1 MSAPSP
7 AFPVDQV
14 FSPALGE
21 IIAEVM
27 RERAR
32 AIVEFGHDA
41 ASDDARPLPAL
52 GDLAAAFIQIASER
66 AAGPAERRI
75 LPAARK
81 KAIQGV
87 ALGIAFIAAIDREI
101 AREGGRDI

>member
-1 MSAPSP
+1 MSAPLP

-32 AIVEFGHDA
+32 AIVQFGHDA
-41 ASDDARPLPAL
+41 TADDKLPLDII
-52 GDLAAAFIQIASER
+52 GDRATAFIQIASER
-66 AAGPAERRI
+66 AAGPTERRV

-81 KAIQGV
+81 KAIQGIAIAV
-87 ALGIAFIAAIDREI
+87 AFIDAIDREI
-101 AREGGRDI
+101 AREAQA